1 MGRGIVRLDRGRN
14 HCTGGLVLLWLF
26 PEPRRKDQEM
36 PQPRAMPGSNP
47 AIPWI
52 GAVCLTTLLLLRCA
66 SPALAADLPAQIGGA
81 ASPFVLPPDIPG
93 LFIVALLLGFFGGA
107 VAATS
112 GACGGFLAV
121 PALMGLGLRG
131 VPAAGSELLALSVF
145 GLLGGL
151 DHFRAK
157 KLHAKL
163 ALFLGL
169 FSGFFLALA
178 GATGGALTL
187 PLLSGVMGLAAVPAA
202 GADLLQ
208 AGLAAGLAAFFYS
221 PAGLL
226 TCTTAAGLLLGLL
239 LGLLSGL
246 RMARPVLRFI
256 NPPALKSFFLAV
268 VLAVL
273 GNRLL
278 TLPAVLSRAGLLGL
292 SPSLDELLHSAA
304 GFLVFMVPL
313 SFALWILIALFSN
326 LGALRR
332 GTGAKGIQG
341 KALILSGVCT
351 FLALT
356 VLWAMAFV
364 PVMGEEG
371 LLDTA
376 DNLLLSRLKGQGL
389 RYGDLA
395 ERLKSMN
402 NADLR
407 LTLTFPTPRQ
417 ANAAAALITQYG
429 YNVAPSGNRLEVPYL
444 DAKAFARQALL
455 DAEAVYARSGR
466 AQAMGAGLPERET
479 LFLLLHLSGTL
490 AAELTRA
497 KRTDAVALY
506 ARLQAEV
513 LEPAYNLQTV
523 RPQLGPI
530 GWFWLAAM
538 LAALLAMGLLWR
550 AGGNFL
556 LTGLGVS
563 FLRDPVPVVA
573 EAAAETPAPEA
584 KKKPAPPAAPQP
596 AKPAAAAKK
605 TPEPETAPEAAP
617 AEPQAQAAPEA
628 APQATK
634 PAAKP
639 GAKAPETPA
648 PAAKPAAPQAKPQA
662 QAKPAAAQPAQAKP
676 ATPQAKPAAQAAAQ
690 AQAKPAQP
698 APAKPATPQAKP
710 TQQAPA
716 KPQAAQAKP
725 AAPQAKPQPKKPA

>member
-1 MGRGIVRLDRGRN
+1 
-14 HCTGGLVLLWLF
+14 
-26 PEPRRKDQEM
+26 
-36 PQPRAMPGSNP
+36 
-47 AIPWI
+47 
-52 GAVCLTTLLLLRCA
+52 
-66 SPALAADLPAQIGGA
+66 
-81 ASPFVLPPDIPG
+81 
-93 LFIVALLLGFFGGA
+93 
-107 VAATS
+107 
-112 GACGGFLAV
+112 
-121 PALMGLGLRG
+121 
-131 VPAAGSELLALSVF
+131 
-145 GLLGGL
+145 
-151 DHFRAK
+151 
-157 KLHAKL
+157 
-163 ALFLGL
+163 
-169 FSGFFLALA
+169 
-178 GATGGALTL
+178 
-187 PLLSGVMGLAAVPAA
+187 MGLAAIPAA
-202 GADLLQ
+202 GADMLQ

-239 LGLLSGL
+239 SGL
-246 RMARPVLRFI
+246 RLARPVLRFI
-256 NPPALKSFFLAV
+256 NPLALKGFFLAV

-292 SPSLDELLHSAA
+292 SPSLDGLLHSAA

-341 KALILSGVCT
+341 KALILSGACT

-395 ERLKSMN
+395 DQLKSMN

-407 LTLTFPTPRQ
+407 LTLAFPTPRQ

-466 AQAMGAGLPERET
+466 ALAMGAGLPERET

-490 AAELTRA
+490 ASELTRA
-497 KRTDAVALY
+497 KRTDAAALY

-538 LAALLAMGLLWR
+538 LASLLAMGLLWR

-573 EAAAETPAPEA
+573 EAAAEAPAPEA
-584 KKKPAPPAAPQP
+584 KKKPAPQAAPPAAKPE
-596 AKPAAAAKK
+596 AKTKK
-605 TPEPETAPEAAP
+605 APESEAAP

-628 APQATK
+628 APQAAK

-648 PAAKPAAPQAKPQA
+648 PAAKPAAPQA
-662 QAKPAAAQPAQAKP
+662 QAKPAA
-676 ATPQAKPAAQAAAQ
+676 PQAKPAQA
-690 AQAKPAQP
+690 
-698 APAKPATPQAKP
+698 
-710 TQQAPA
+710 APA

-725 AAPQAKPQPKKPA
+725 AAPQAQPQAKPAQPAPAKAVQPAANKPAAPQAKPAQQAQARQAAPAKPQAKPAQPKKPA